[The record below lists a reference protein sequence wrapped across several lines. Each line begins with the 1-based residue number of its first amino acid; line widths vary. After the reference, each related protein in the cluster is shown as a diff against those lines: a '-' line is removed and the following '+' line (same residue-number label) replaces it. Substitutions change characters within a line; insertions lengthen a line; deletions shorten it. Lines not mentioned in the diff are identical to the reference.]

1 MAQITLGFPNL
12 ELLWRFLIDCH
23 VANVSTDAQGFR
35 ITGILSHEQID
46 YAISHCSAFISND
59 RGGAQSLN

>member
-23 VANVSTDAQGFR
+23 VANVSTDAQGLQRVYFQR
-35 ITGILSHEQID
+35 PGRRSF
-46 YAISHCSAFISND
+46 S
-59 RGGAQSLN
+59 